1 MKFTKGQSG
10 NPAGRPKKSAP
21 LPPPPSILSQILIDH
36 PSDPPNRKVEMF
48 GRPSIDSVAKL
59 IWAAVTNGEARFVH
73 GVMPLSFNEWFELV
87 NWLFGELEQLPPES
101 QFLSTSILR
110 EKLLALANEPCI
122 GQPHFDNKN
131 ALASMI
137 WHTVH
142 EGMLGV
148 RTGVI
153 HLTPREWFC
162 LIAWV
167 GTHTTTLK
175 ALDTPPKP
183 PSNQNPDPS
192 PDKTGNS
199 RETESETSN
208 DPRSAALPSTN
219 ASSQTHSN
227 QNPDPSPDKTGNSRK
242 IELEKRNE
250 AYPPMPIPPRA
261 YRRETSP
268 HPLLSPT
275 PLRADKDPAA
285 MIKANS
291 TRALTEIELRTPIP
305 YPPHRSPFFPHGDP
319 FGYSSAHLA
328 TPRRV
333 APPPMPSPSSAKVA
347 STSTNKSSMR
357 NCKKTSPL
365 DLRDATLIRITQ
377 TLQKP

>member
-10 NPAGRPKKSAP
+10 NPAGRPKKSP
-21 LPPPPSILSQILIDH
+21 TQPPPPSILSQILIDH
-36 PSDPPNRKVEMF
+36 PSDPPNRKFEMF

-87 NWLFGELEQLPPES
+87 NWLFGELEQPPPES
-101 QFLSTSILR
+101 EVLSTSILR

-122 GQPHFDNKN
+122 GQTHFDNKN

-148 RTGVI
+148 RTGVV
-153 HLTPREWFC
+153 HLTPREWLA

-199 RETESETSN
+199 REPASETSN
-208 DPRSAALPSTN
+208 DPRSAAPPPTA
-219 ASSQTHSN
+219 ASSQTRSN
-227 QNPDPSPDKTGNSRK
+227 QKPVPSPDKTGNSRK
-242 IELEKRNE
+242 IELGKENE
-250 AYPPMPIPPRA
+250 AYPPMPIPPGA
-261 YRRETSP
+261 YRRETSL
-268 HPLLSPT
+268 HPILSPT
-275 PLRADKDPAA
+275 PLRGDKDPAA
-285 MIKANS
+285 KIKA
-291 TRALTEIELRTPIP
+291 TGIRALTQIELRTPIP
-305 YPPHRSPFFPHGDP
+305 YPPTDPRFSRMGTPLDIHPRGWRRLAEWHPPYASPFISKG
-319 FGYSSAHLA
+319 
-328 TPRRV
+328 RRRFEEQ
-333 APPPMPSPSSAKVA
+333 S
-347 STSTNKSSMR
+347 
-357 NCKKTSPL
+357 L
-365 DLRDATLIRITQ
+365 DEEL
-377 TLQKP
+377 